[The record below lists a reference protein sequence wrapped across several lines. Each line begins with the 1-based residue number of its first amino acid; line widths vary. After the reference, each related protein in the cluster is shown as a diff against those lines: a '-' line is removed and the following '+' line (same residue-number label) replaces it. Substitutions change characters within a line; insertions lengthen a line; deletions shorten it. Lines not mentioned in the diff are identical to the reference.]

1 MEWGISLFLST
12 GPNTVAFLQSKRQHR
27 GGPKE
32 EEEEEGVRLAGSAGP
47 LHMQREESEKLEWM
61 TDTATP
67 SLVSVCVCVA
77 AAGV

>member
-1 MEWGISLFLST
+1 MAWGISLFLST
-12 GPNTVAFLQSKRQHR
+12 GSNTVAFLQSKRQHG
-27 GGPKE
+27 GGPREE

-67 SLVSVCVCVA
+67 SLVSV
-77 AAGV
+77 